1 MRIIR
6 ALNQSYSISVHG
18 MIAALKCANMGWLD
32 SIDMNA
38 SFHMNGI
45 SILYEY
51 VYGVRNDRSL
61 MAIFPGVFNIRAI
74 KHSCFDKIQEHDH
87 KFFV

>member
-6 ALNQSYSISVHG
+6 ALNQSYSISAHG
-18 MIAALKCANMGWLD
+18 MIAALKCANMGCLD

-38 SFHMNGI
+38 SFHVNGI

-61 MAIFPGVFNIRAI
+61 MAIFPGIFNIRAI

>member
-6 ALNQSYSISVHG
+6 ALNQSYSISAHG

-38 SFHMNGI
+38 SFHVNGI

-61 MAIFPGVFNIRAI
+61 MAIFPGIFNIRAI